1 MQTTPTCMLQK
12 NIFGDVKQL
21 ENYLNRIIYSFIAK
35 GNPVN
40 LPANSETFVNQG
52 YAGNVN
58 IYPIIRKIVQPAIGV
73 KWKVKDYETDEEVE
87 DTDLNLLLKNPNP
100 RQSFNEFID
109 ELITWRLVTGNN
121 YIYWIAPLNGINKGK
136 PAELWALPSDKTEI
150 IAGDMWTPVQEYRL
164 LVGNTTIKI
173 PPNNVIHGRTTNLK
187 YESSGQQLYG
197 MSPLECA
204 LKVMTAT
211 NYAYEGLSKQF
222 ENGGP
227 DVIVTG
233 TDKESDEYTEEQ
245 KQSVWSSFTK
255 RFSGSKNKGK
265 WLIKKRPVEVHEIG
279 KSPVDLN
286 ILEFMKLTKADY
298 CNIYNVPLV
307 LMNDNS
313 AATYNNMA
321 EAVKMLWNNAV
332 IPELEY
338 LKDSLNKVAE
348 QYNKAANTTLAFDFI
363 LDDIPELQTDKGV
376 QAQSLS
382 TAWWL
387 TPNQRLVAM
396 GFDPDPNPLMDMRF
410 VPMGLIPLDELMTAP
425 TPDEVAK
432 FYNGKNRY

>member
-1 MQTTPTCMLQK
+1 MLQK
-12 NIFGDVKQL
+12 NIFGDAKQL

-73 KWKVKDYETDEEVE
+73 KWKVKDYTTDEEVE

-109 ELITWRLVTGNN
+109 ELITWRLVTGNR
-121 YIYWIAPLNGINKGK
+121 YIYWIAPLNGPNRGK
-136 PAELWALPSDKTEI
+136 PAELWCLPADQTEI
-150 IAGDMWTPVQEYRL
+150 LAGDMWKPVSGYR
-164 LVGNTTIKI
+164 IKFGQSLKEI
-173 PPNNVIHGRTTNLK
+173 PAEFVIHGRTTNLK
-187 YESSGQQLYG
+187 YDASGQQLYG

-233 TDKESDEYTEEQ
+233 TDKEADEYTDDQ

-255 RFSGSKNKGK
+255 RFSGGKNKGK

-286 ILEFMKLTKADY
+286 ILEFVKLSLRDY
-298 CNIYNVPLV
+298 CNIYNVPSA
-307 LMNDNS
+307 LMNDNEYATQS
-313 AATYNNMA
+313 ANSREYIRQ
-321 EAVKMLWNNAV
+321 LWNNAV

-338 LKDSLNKVAE
+338 LKDDLNKVAA
-348 QYNKAANTTLAFDFI
+348 QYNKAAGTTLKFDYC
-363 LDDIPELQTDKGV
+363 LDDIPELQADIAT
-376 QAQSLS
+376 QAAALAQ
-382 TAWWL
+382 AWWL
-387 TPNQRLVAM
+387 TPDERREAM
-396 GFDPDPNPLMDMRF
+396 GFEETELPEMQLYYM
-410 VPMGLIPLDELMTAP
+410 PMGLIPTSEMTTPPSDE
-425 TPDEVAK
+425 EVSK
-432 FYNGKNRY
+432 FYNGKNQY